1 MEHCLTV
8 TSCCRPCI
16 WWYTISKMSLK
27 NCKGETIN
35 VLSYLWLPQLKR
47 QVWNL
52 LSPCVSNQ
60 EIRTL
65 LFLRWLLLWRVQCTG
80 GKLSLK
86 NYPGWRMSQVDQRC
100 SFFESLPPSLPHF
113 CSSSE
118 SPALLHSPLLF
129 LLQKKVP
136 SEAKDRPTQNS
147 VDILSLRWMATWQS
161 EWILAPT
168 EQNALGPF
176 SADLIPPSIPS
187 QGLWKNLP

>member
-1 MEHCLTV
+1 MSAAHCKFC
-8 TSCCRPCI
+8 SC
-16 WWYTISKMSLK
+16 
-27 NCKGETIN
+27 
-35 VLSYLWLPQLKR
+35 
-47 QVWNL
+47 
-52 LSPCVSNQ
+52 
-60 EIRTL
+60 
-65 LFLRWLLLWRVQCTG
+65 LLLWRVQCTG

-100 SFFESLPPSLPHF
+100 FFFLIPATFSSPFLLK
-113 CSSSE
+113 SSE

-147 VDILSLRWMATWQS
+147 IDILSLRWMAACQS

-187 QGLWKNLP
+187 QGLWKNLPYTTLQWRQAF